1 MDIPFASAVVLLLLV
16 FDPFG
21 NIPIFIAALK
31 NIDSKRHVKIILRE
45 CFIAWIALLFFLL
58 CGKQFIFLLQ
68 LSQTSLGIAGGVILF
83 LIAIRM
89 IFAHPGGIFGDVPG
103 DEPFIVPLAIPS
115 VVGPSAIATIL
126 LLVSKNPE
134 RLPEWI
140 SAATLALLI
149 STIILLFSG
158 FIHRV
163 IGERGAIALERL
175 MGLILTAVAVEM
187 FLQGIKEFLRHL
199 PS

>member
-1 MDIPFASAVVLLLLV
+1 MEISFASAIVLLLLV

-21 NIPIFIAALK
+21 NIPLFIAALK
-31 NIDSKRHVKIILRE
+31 DIEPKRRVRIILRE
-45 CFIAWIALLFFLL
+45 CFIAWILLLLFLF
-58 CGKQFIFLLQ
+58 CGKQFLSLLR

-89 IFAHPGGIFGDVPG
+89 IFTHPGGIFGDVPG
-103 DEPFIVPLAIPS
+103 GEPFIVPLAIPS

-134 RLPEWI
+134 RLSEWV
-140 SAATLALLI
+140 SAATLALAI
-149 STIILLFSG
+149 STIVLVFSSL
-158 FIHRV
+158 IHRL
-163 IGERGAIALERL
+163 IGERGTIALERL

-187 FLQGIKEFLRHL
+187 FLQGIKEFIQHL
-199 PS
+199 H